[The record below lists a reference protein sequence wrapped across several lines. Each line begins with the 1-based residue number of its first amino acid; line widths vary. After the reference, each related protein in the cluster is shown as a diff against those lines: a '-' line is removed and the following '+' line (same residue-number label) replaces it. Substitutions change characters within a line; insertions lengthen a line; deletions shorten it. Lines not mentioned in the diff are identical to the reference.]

1 METLLFQMIGAGF
14 ILLSVTLFSGFLFL
28 QDLFA
33 QHVAHKTVLSLIA
46 WCVFAMLLWGRWRFG
61 WRGQTA
67 IRWTLS
73 GFVFLVLAF
82 FGSKLVLELIL
93 QRY

>member
-1 METLLFQMIGAGF
+1 MESLLFQLITVGF
-14 ILLSVTLFSGFLFL
+14 ILLSVTLISGFFFL
-28 QDLFA
+28 EDLFA
-33 QHVAHKTVLSLIA
+33 QHVAHKTLLSLIA
-46 WCVFAMLLWGRWRFG
+46 WCVFGVLLWGRWRFG

-73 GFVFLVLAF
+73 GFGFLVLAF

-93 QRY
+93 RRY